1 MKSLPINLTDA
12 VLFPVRLLKITRLDG
27 TVYRIAESEIDIVCD
42 DERYTALEGGE
53 FSAVEHTLG
62 GAMPSMQLKFTHS
75 VGGTFDTA
83 AIANGL
89 FDGANVLLYLADRKV
104 ATISYVTSN
113 ALTILTGKGLLF
125 TGTIQPISYDNYL
138 TGTFDIRGQASEAQS
153 IVQTYAPMCRT
164 DLFSS
169 LCTVDRAA
177 YAQHGTIDTIITK
190 FDSTISGLASP
201 PDGWFNLG
209 VGVTDGGITFEIA
222 NWVLS
227 TRKLTTFLPRC
238 ALFTAGEGV
247 TLYPG
252 CDKTIATCKA
262 KFNNNL
268 NFQGEPHFAGH
279 AAVSAVGP
287 TLSINGGS
295 F

>member
-89 FDGANVLLYLADRKV
+89 FDGASVLLYLADRKI
-104 ATISYVTSN
+104 TTQISN
-113 ALTILTGKGLLF
+113 ALTISTGKGLLF

-138 TGTFDIRGQASEAQS
+138 AGTFDIKGQASEAQS

-169 LCTVDRAA
+169 LCTVDRTA
-177 YAQHGTIDTIITK
+177 YAQTGTVDTIITK
-190 FDSTISGLASP
+190 FDCTIAGLSSP
-201 PDGWFNLG
+201 PADGYLNLG
-209 VGVTDGGITFEIA
+209 VGVTAGGITFEIA
-222 NWVLS
+222 NWVQS
-227 TRKLTTFLPRC
+227 TLKLTTFLPRC

-262 KFNNNL
+262 KFNNNR

-287 TLSINGGS
+287 TLSISGGS